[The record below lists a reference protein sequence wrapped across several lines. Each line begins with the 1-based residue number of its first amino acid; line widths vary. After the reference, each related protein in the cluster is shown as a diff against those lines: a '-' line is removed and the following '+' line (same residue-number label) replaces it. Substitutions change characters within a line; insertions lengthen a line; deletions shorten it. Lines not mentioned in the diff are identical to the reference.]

1 MIKEGEKIKME
12 NSIGSRLRRAWNAFV
27 NNRDPTRQ
35 YYDYG
40 IGSWYRQDRQRY
52 STGKERTIIN
62 AIYNRIAM
70 DAAAVDVK
78 HVQLDDDGRYESDI
92 NDGLNQCLNI
102 EANLDQTGRA
112 FRQDVFMSMLDEG
125 VIAVAAVETT
135 ADPRLTESYD
145 VLQLR
150 TGKVVEWFPQHVR
163 VRVYN
168 ERTGKG
174 EEITLLKRN
183 VALIENP
190 FYAVMNETNST
201 LQRLLRKLALLDA
214 VDEQA
219 SSGKLD
225 LIIQLPYVVKGEI
238 KQKQAEVRRQSI
250 ENQLAGSKYGIAY
263 IDGTEHITQLNRPV
277 ENNLLK
283 NVEYL
288 TSMLYGQ
295 LGITPGIMDSSADE
309 QTMLNYNN
317 RIIEPLLTAFVDEL
331 KRKYLSKTA
340 RTRGQSVMFFRDPL
354 RLVPASQMAEL
365 GDKLTRNEIV
375 TSNEIRQ
382 SMGMKPS
389 KDPKADQ
396 LRNSNLNHPDEKE
409 QTEKPVNEEETT
421 E

>member
-1 MIKEGEKIKME
+1 ME

-40 IGSWYRQDRQRY
+40 IGSWYRQDRRRY

-70 DAAAVDVK
+70 DAAAVDIK
-78 HVQLDDDGRYESDI
+78 HVQLDENGRYESDI

-102 EANLDQTGRA
+102 EANIDQTGRA

-125 VIAVAAVETT
+125 VVAVAAVETT
-135 ADPRLTESYD
+135 ADPRLTDSYD

-174 EEITLLKRN
+174 EEITLPKRT

-190 FYAVMNETNST
+190 FYAVMNEANST
-201 LQRLLRKLALLDA
+201 LQRLLRKLTLLDA

-225 LIIQLPYVVKGEI
+225 LIIQLPYVVKGDI

-263 IDGTEHITQLNRPV
+263 IDGTEHVTQLNRPV

-283 NVEYL
+283 TVEYL

-295 LGITPGIMDSSADE
+295 LGITQGIMDGSADE

-317 RIIEPLLTAFVDEL
+317 RVIEPLLTAFVDEL

-340 RTRGQSVMFFRDPL
+340 RTRGQSIMFFRDPL

-365 GDKLTRNEIV
+365 GDKFTRNEIV

-389 KDPKADQ
+389 KDPKADM

-409 QTEKPVNEEETT
+409 FNKTPTNKEKTT

>member
-1 MIKEGEKIKME
+1 ME

-40 IGSWYRQDRQRY
+40 IGSWYRQDRRRY

-70 DAAAVDVK
+70 DAAAVDIK
-78 HVQLDDDGRYESDI
+78 HVQLDENGRYESDI

-102 EANLDQTGRA
+102 EANIDQTGRA

-145 VLQLR
+145 ILQLR
-150 TGKVVEWFPQHVR
+150 TGKVVEWFPQNVR

-201 LQRLLRKLALLDA
+201 LQRLLRKLTLLDA

-288 TSMLYGQ
+288 TSMLYSQ

-317 RIIEPLLTAFVDEL
+317 RIIEPLVTAFVDEL

-389 KDPKADQ
+389 KDPKADM

-409 QTEKPVNEEETT
+409 QIEKPVNEEETT

>member
-1 MIKEGEKIKME
+1 ME

-40 IGSWYRQDRQRY
+40 IGSWYRQDRRRY

-70 DAAAVDVK
+70 DSAAVDIK
-78 HVQLDDDGRYESDI
+78 HVQLDENGRYESDI
-92 NDGLNQCLNI
+92 NDGLNQCLNV

>member
-1 MIKEGEKIKME
+1 
-12 NSIGSRLRRAWNAFV
+12 
-27 NNRDPTRQ
+27 
-35 YYDYG
+35 
-40 IGSWYRQDRQRY
+40 
-52 STGKERTIIN
+52 
-62 AIYNRIAM
+62 M
-70 DAAAVDVK
+70 DAAAVDIK
-78 HVQLDDDGRYESDI
+78 HVQLDENGRYESDI
-92 NDGLNQCLNI
+92 NDGLNQCLNV
-102 EANLDQTGRA
+102 EANIDQTGRA

-201 LQRLLRKLALLDA
+201 LQRLLRKLTLLDA

-238 KQKQAEVRRQSI
+238 KQKQAEVRRQHI

-288 TSMLYGQ
+288 TSMLYSQ

-317 RIIEPLLTAFVDEL
+317 RIIEPLVTAFVDEL

-365 GDKLTRNEIV
+365 GDKFTRNEIV

-389 KDPKADQ
+389 KDPKADM

-409 QTEKPVNEEETT
+409 QTENPVNEEETT

>member
-1 MIKEGEKIKME
+1 ME

-40 IGSWYRQDRQRY
+40 IGSWYRQDRRRY

-70 DAAAVDVK
+70 DAAAVDIK
-78 HVQLDDDGRYESDI
+78 HVQLDENGRYESDI

-102 EANLDQTGRA
+102 EANIDQTGRA

-145 VLQLR
+145 ILQLR
-150 TGKVVEWFPQHVR
+150 TGKVVEWFPQNVR

-201 LQRLLRKLALLDA
+201 LQRLLRKLTLLDA

-317 RIIEPLLTAFVDEL
+317 RIIEPLVTAFVDEL

-409 QTEKPVNEEETT
+409 QIKNPVNEEETT

>member
-1 MIKEGEKIKME
+1 ME

-40 IGSWYRQDRQRY
+40 IGSWYRQDRRRY

-70 DAAAVDVK
+70 DAAAVDIK
-78 HVQLDDDGRYESDI
+78 HVQLDENGRYESDI

-102 EANLDQTGRA
+102 EANIDQTGRA

-145 VLQLR
+145 ILQLR
-150 TGKVVEWFPQHVR
+150 TGKVVEWFPQNVR

-201 LQRLLRKLALLDA
+201 LQRLLRKLTLLDA

-288 TSMLYGQ
+288 TSMLYSQ

-317 RIIEPLLTAFVDEL
+317 RIIEPLVTAFVDEL

-389 KDPKADQ
+389 KDPKADM

-409 QTEKPVNEEETT
+409 QTENHVNEEETT

>member
-1 MIKEGEKIKME
+1 
-12 NSIGSRLRRAWNAFV
+12 
-27 NNRDPTRQ
+27 
-35 YYDYG
+35 
-40 IGSWYRQDRQRY
+40 
-52 STGKERTIIN
+52 
-62 AIYNRIAM
+62 
-70 DAAAVDVK
+70 
-78 HVQLDDDGRYESDI
+78 
-92 NDGLNQCLNI
+92 
-102 EANLDQTGRA
+102 
-112 FRQDVFMSMLDEG
+112 
-125 VIAVAAVETT
+125 
-135 ADPRLTESYD
+135 
-145 VLQLR
+145 
-150 TGKVVEWFPQHVR
+150 
-163 VRVYN
+163 
-168 ERTGKG
+168 
-174 EEITLLKRN
+174 
-183 VALIENP
+183 
-190 FYAVMNETNST
+190 
-201 LQRLLRKLALLDA
+201 

-288 TSMLYGQ
+288 TSMLYSQ

-317 RIIEPLLTAFVDEL
+317 RIIEPLVTAFVDEL

-365 GDKLTRNEIV
+365 GDKFTRNEIV

-409 QTEKPVNEEETT
+409 QTENPVNEEETT

>member
-1 MIKEGEKIKME
+1 ME

-40 IGSWYRQDRQRY
+40 IGSWYRQDRRRY

-70 DAAAVDVK
+70 DAAAVDIK
-78 HVQLDDDGRYESDI
+78 HVQLDENGRYESDI

-102 EANLDQTGRA
+102 EANIDQTGRA

-145 VLQLR
+145 ILQLR

-201 LQRLLRKLALLDA
+201 LQRLLRKLTLLDA

-283 NVEYL
+283 TVEYL
-288 TSMLYGQ
+288 TSMLYSQ

-317 RIIEPLLTAFVDEL
+317 RIIEPLVTAFVDEL

-389 KDPKADQ
+389 KDPKADM

-409 QTEKPVNEEETT
+409 QIEKPVNEEETT

>member
-1 MIKEGEKIKME
+1 ME

-40 IGSWYRQDRQRY
+40 IGSWYRQDRRRY

-70 DAAAVDVK
+70 DAAAVDIK
-78 HVQLDDDGRYESDI
+78 HVQLDENGRYESDI

-102 EANLDQTGRA
+102 EANIDQTGRA

-145 VLQLR
+145 ILQLR
-150 TGKVVEWFPQHVR
+150 TGKVIEWFPQHVR

-201 LQRLLRKLALLDA
+201 LQRLLRKLTLLDA

-317 RIIEPLLTAFVDEL
+317 RIIEPLVTAFVDEL

-365 GDKLTRNEIV
+365 GDKFTRNEIV

>member
-1 MIKEGEKIKME
+1 ME

-40 IGSWYRQDRQRY
+40 IGSWYRQDRRRY

-70 DAAAVDVK
+70 DAAAVDIK
-78 HVQLDDDGRYESDI
+78 HVQLDENGRYESDI

>member
-1 MIKEGEKIKME
+1 ME

-40 IGSWYRQDRQRY
+40 IGSWYRQDRRRY

-70 DAAAVDVK
+70 DAAAVDIK
-78 HVQLDDDGRYESDI
+78 HVQLDENGRYESDI

-102 EANLDQTGRA
+102 EANIDQTGRA

-135 ADPRLTESYD
+135 ADPRFTESYD

-201 LQRLLRKLALLDA
+201 LQRLLRKLTLLDA

-283 NVEYL
+283 NVELL
-288 TSMLYGQ
+288 TSMLYSQ
-295 LGITPGIMDSSADE
+295 LGVTQGIMDGSADE

-317 RIIEPLLTAFVDEL
+317 RVIEPLLTAFVDEL